1 MNTTYYFNAYR
12 SAADRRTFKRF
23 DINVPVRV
31 RILSVE
37 KKGKK
42 FILETHNLSAGGAL
56 LKSDTI
62 LREGSQISMKMFLR
76 FMEQVTDNIPTG
88 LAIISVTG
96 DVLRTGAD
104 GTAINFHEDY
114 EVNFYGH
121 NRTQENW
128 TNTLRGMWK
137 ESH

>member
-1 MNTTYYFNAYR
+1 MNKTYYFNAYR
-12 SAADRRTFKRF
+12 SAADRRQFKRF

-31 RILSVE
+31 RILSGE

-42 FILETHNLSAGGAL
+42 LFLETHNLSAGGAL

-62 LREGSQISMKMFLR
+62 LREGAQIRVKIFLR
-76 FMEQVTDNIPTG
+76 FVELMTETIPTG

-96 DVLRTGAD
+96 DVLRIDAER
-104 GTAINFHEDY
+104 TAVNFRDDY
-114 EVNFYGH
+114 EVNFHGH

-128 TNTLRGMWK
+128 TSTLKKTWM

>member
-1 MNTTYYFNAYR
+1 MNKTYYFNAYR
-12 SAADRRTFKRF
+12 SAADRRQFKRF

-31 RILSVE
+31 RILSGE

-42 FILETHNLSAGGAL
+42 LFLETQNLSAGGAL

-76 FMEQVTDNIPTG
+76 FMEQLTDNIPTG

-96 DVLRTGAD
+96 DVLRTSAD
-104 GTAINFHEDY
+104 GTAINFREDY
-114 EVNFYGH
+114 GVNFLGN
-121 NRTQENW
+121 NRTQEER
-128 TNTLRGMWK
+128 TSILRKTWV